1 MKNFKRLFKLLIPY
15 KSAVIWG
22 SLFLVLVSA
31 INLMIPLFV
40 KELVDVVEVNKDI
53 DLLNRMAWTIALL
66 FLLQMLFSTAHNY
79 LYDIT
84 EKRVITD
91 LRKIIF
97 NHLHTL
103 STSFFVKRRTGEIMS
118 RMTNDV
124 TTIEGVITDVP
135 ATLLQQ
141 SIRLIGG
148 IIIVI
153 VMNWKLTFMILV
165 LAPIMVLFAKTFG
178 KKLKNLSREIQDKL
192 ATSTTIIEENIS
204 GMPLV
209 KSFVRQKQEITR
221 FDGAVEDSFQSA
233 KKRVKISAFFGPVI
247 GFIAFLSALVLLWYG
262 GREVIA
268 GTLSPGEMVAFILY
282 AMIIA
287 GPMGSFARLYTRIQE
302 GLGAS
307 ERIFEI
313 LDTKSDVED
322 VPNALPMPPIAGK
335 VEIKNL
341 NFHYREDQKVLKGLN
356 FSVEPGEMVALVGP
370 SGAGK
375 TTLVQLL
382 HRFYDPVAGEIR
394 VDGKN
399 IRDVQMTSYWRQI
412 GLVPQETLL
421 FGGTI
426 EENIRFAKAEA
437 TLDEI
442 QEAARAANADTF
454 INECPDGYQTI
465 VGEKGIRLSA
475 GQRQRIAIARAI
487 LKNPHLLILDEATSS
502 LDNESEKLIQEALE
516 RLMQGKTSF
525 VIAHR
530 LSTIHNA
537 DKILVMDKGQI
548 VETGTH
554 QELMGQKGLYQYL
567 YNLKALQIESEMD
580 PIEESAQP
588 NLNPMTKR
596 F

>member
-1 MKNFKRLFKLLIPY
+1 MKNYKRLLKLLIPY
-15 KSAVIWG
+15 KSAIIWG

-31 INLMIPLFV
+31 INLAIPLFV
-40 KELVDVVEVNKDI
+40 KQLVDVVEVNKDI
-53 DLLNRMAWTIALL
+53 NLLNQMAWTIALL

-97 NHLHTL
+97 AHLQTL

-141 SIRLIGG
+141 SIRLVGG

-204 GMPLV
+204 GMALV
-209 KSFVRQKQEITR
+209 KSFVRQEQEVAR
-221 FDGAVEDSFQSA
+221 FDDAVEDSFQSA

-247 GFIAFLSALVLLWYG
+247 GFIAFLSALILLWYG

-313 LDTKSDVED
+313 LDTQPEVQDAPD
-322 VPNALPMPPIAGK
+322 AGPMPTIAGK

-341 NFHYREDQKVLKGLN
+341 KFHYREDQEVLKDLN
-356 FSVEPGEMVALVGP
+356 ISVEPGEMVALVGP

-382 HRFYDPVAGEIR
+382 HRFYDPVSGEIL

-399 IRDVQMTSYWRQI
+399 IRDIQMASYWRQI

-426 EENIRFAKAEA
+426 EENIRFAKEEA

-442 QEAARAANADTF
+442 KEAARSANADTF

-554 QELMGQKGLYQYL
+554 QELMDHQGLYQYL
-567 YNLKALQIESEMD
+567 YNLKALQLEPEMETTEEGAHSKAN
-580 PIEESAQP
+580 PI
-588 NLNPMTKR
+588 TKR

>member
-15 KSAVIWG
+15 KTQIIYG

-31 INLMIPLFV
+31 INLMIPLFI
-40 KELVDVVEVNKDI
+40 KELVDVVEVNKDL

-66 FLLQMLFSTAHNY
+66 FFLQMLFSTAHNY

-124 TTIEGVITDVP
+124 TTIEGVITDLP

-148 IIIVI
+148 IVIII

-178 KKLKNLSREIQDKL
+178 RKLKHLSREIQDKL
-192 ATSTTIIEENIS
+192 ATSTTIVEENIS
-204 GMPLV
+204 GIQLV
-209 KSFVRQKQEITR
+209 KSFVRQKQEGQR
-221 FDGAVEDSFQSA
+221 FDDAVEDSFQSA
-233 KKRVKISAFFGPVI
+233 KKRVRISAFFGPVI
-247 GFIAFLSALVLLWYG
+247 GFIAFVTALILLWYG

-268 GTLSPGEMVAFILY
+268 GTLSPGEMIAFILY
-282 AMIIA
+282 AIIIA

-313 LDTKSDVED
+313 LDTEPEVKDA
-322 VPNALPMPPIAGK
+322 PGALALPEIVGK
-335 VEIKNL
+335 VEVRDL
-341 NFHYREDQKVLKGLN
+341 RFHYREDQEVLKGLN
-356 FSVEPGEMVALVGP
+356 FTVEPGEMVALVGP

-375 TTLVQLL
+375 TTLVNLL
-382 HRFYDPVAGEIR
+382 HRFYDPVSGEIL
-394 VDGKN
+394 VDGHN

-426 EENIRFAKAEA
+426 EENIRFAKEDA

-442 QEAARAANADTF
+442 HEAARVANADRF
-454 INECPDGYQTI
+454 INECPDGYQTV

-487 LKNPHLLILDEATSS
+487 LKNPRLLILDEATSS

-516 RLMQGKTSF
+516 RLMRGKTSF

-537 DKILVMDKGQI
+537 DKILVLDQGRI

-554 QELMGQKGLYQYL
+554 HELMGQKGLYQYL
-567 YNLKALQIESEMD
+567 YNLKSLQIDHEMD
-580 PIEESAQP
+580 PMGEIS
-588 NLNPMTKR
+588 L
-596 F
+596 

>member
-15 KSAVIWG
+15 RAAIIWG

-31 INLMIPLFV
+31 INLAIPLFV
-40 KELVDVVEVNKDI
+40 KQLVDVVEVNKD
-53 DLLNRMAWTIALL
+53 LEMLNRMAWTIAFL

-141 SIRLIGG
+141 SIRLVGG

-153 VMNWKLTFMILV
+153 IMNWKLTFMILV

-178 KKLKNLSREIQDKL
+178 KKLKSLSREIQDKL

-209 KSFVRQKQEITR
+209 KSFVRQKQEIGR
-221 FDGAVEDSFQSA
+221 FGDAVEDSFQSA

-247 GFIAFLSALVLLWYG
+247 GFIAFLTALVLLWYG

-313 LDTKSDVED
+313 LDTESDVQD
-322 VPNALPMPPIAGK
+322 APDAAPMSTIAGK
-335 VEIKNL
+335 VEIRNL
-341 NFHYREDQKVLKGLN
+341 HFHYREDQEVLKGLN

-382 HRFYDPVAGEIR
+382 HRFYDPVSGEIL

-426 EENIRFAKAEA
+426 EENIRFAKEEA

-442 QEAARAANADTF
+442 VEAARAANADTF

-537 DKILVMDKGQI
+537 DKILVMDKGKI

-554 QELMGQKGLYQYL
+554 QELMDHKGLYQYL

-580 PIEESAQP
+580 RIEEVE
-588 NLNPMTKR
+588 T
-596 F
+596 

>member
-15 KSAVIWG
+15 RTAVLWG

-31 INLMIPLFV
+31 VNLAIPLFV
-40 KELVDVVEVNKDI
+40 KQLVDIVEINKDL
-53 DLLNRMAWTIALL
+53 DLLNNMAWTIALL

-103 STSFFVKRRTGEIMS
+103 STSFFVKRRTGEVMS

-141 SIRLIGG
+141 SIRLVGG
-148 IIIVI
+148 VIIVI
-153 VMNWKLTFMILV
+153 IMNWKLTFMILI
-165 LAPIMVLFAKTFG
+165 LAPVMVLFAKIFG
-178 KKLKNLSREIQDKL
+178 GKLKNLSREIQDKL

-204 GMPLV
+204 GMALV
-209 KSFVRQKQEITR
+209 KSFVRQEREIAR
-221 FDGAVEDSFQSA
+221 FDEAVEDSFQSA

-247 GFIAFLSALVLLWYG
+247 GFIAFLTALVLLWYG

-268 GTLSPGEMVAFILY
+268 GNLSPGEMIAFILY
-282 AMIIA
+282 AIIIA

-313 LDTKSDVED
+313 LDTKSEVQDTPD
-322 VPNALPMPPIAGK
+322 AAPMPEISGK

-341 NFHYREDQKVLKGLN
+341 NFHYREDQAVLKDLN
-356 FSVEPGEMVALVGP
+356 ISVEPGEMVALVGP

-382 HRFYDPVAGEIR
+382 HRFYDPVDGEIR

-426 EENIRFAKAEA
+426 EENIRFAKEEA

-442 QEAARAANADTF
+442 KEAARSANADTF

-554 QELMGQKGLYQYL
+554 QELMDHQGLYQYL
-567 YNLKALQIESEMD
+567 YNLKALQIETEMD
-580 PIEESAQP
+580 SIGEST
-588 NLNPMTKR
+588 LSESNPTTKR

>member
-1 MKNFKRLFKLLIPY
+1 MRNFKRLFKLLIPY
-15 KSAVIWG
+15 RTAIVWG

-31 INLMIPLFV
+31 INLAIPLFV
-40 KELVDVVEVNKDI
+40 KQLVDVVEVNKDI
-53 DLLNRMAWTIALL
+53 NLLNQMAWTIALL

-97 NHLHTL
+97 SHLQTL
-103 STSFFVKRRTGEIMS
+103 STSFFVKRRTGEVIS

-141 SIRLIGG
+141 SIRLVGG

-204 GMPLV
+204 GMSLV
-209 KSFVRQKQEITR
+209 KSFVRQKQEVAR
-221 FDGAVEDSFQSA
+221 FDDAVEDSFQSA

-247 GFIAFLSALVLLWYG
+247 GFIAFLSALILLWYG

-268 GTLSPGEMVAFILY
+268 GNLTPGEMVAFILY

-313 LDTKSDVED
+313 LDTQPEVQDAPD
-322 VPNALPMPPIAGK
+322 AAPMPTIEGR

-341 NFHYREDQKVLKGLN
+341 HFHYRDDQKVLKGLN
-356 FSVEPGEMVALVGP
+356 IRVEPGEMVALVGP

-382 HRFYDPVAGEIR
+382 HRFYDPVSGEIL

-399 IRDVQMTSYWRQI
+399 IRDVQMASYWRQI

-426 EENIRFAKAEA
+426 EENIRFAKEEA
-437 TLDEI
+437 TLEEI
-442 QEAARAANADTF
+442 KDAARSANADPF

-554 QELMGQKGLYQYL
+554 QELMDHQGLYQYL
-567 YNLKALQIESEMD
+567 YNLKALQLEPEMETVEENVHSKAN
-580 PIEESAQP
+580 PI
-588 NLNPMTKR
+588 TKR

>member
-1 MKNFKRLFKLLIPY
+1 M
-15 KSAVIWG
+15 
-22 SLFLVLVSA
+22 
-31 INLMIPLFV
+31 
-40 KELVDVVEVNKDI
+40 DVVEVNKDL
-53 DLLNRMAWTIALL
+53 DLLNHMAWTIALL

-141 SIRLIGG
+141 SIRLVGG

-165 LAPIMVLFAKTFG
+165 LAPVMVLFAKTFG
-178 KKLKNLSREIQDKL
+178 KKLKSLSREIQDKL

-209 KSFVRQKQEITR
+209 KSFVRQEQEIGR
-221 FDGAVEDSFQSA
+221 FDDAVEDSFQSA
-233 KKRVKISAFFGPVI
+233 KKRVKISAFFGPMI
-247 GFIAFLSALVLLWYG
+247 GFIAFITALVLLWYG

-282 AMIIA
+282 AVIIA

-313 LDTKSDVED
+313 LDTEPEVQDAPDAS
-322 VPNALPMPPIAGK
+322 PMPEIAGK

-341 NFHYREDQKVLKGLN
+341 NFHYREDQAVLKGLT

-382 HRFYDPVAGEIR
+382 HRFYDPVSGEIR

-426 EENIRFAKAEA
+426 EENIRFAKEEA

-442 QEAARAANADTF
+442 QEAARAANAHTF
-454 INECPDGYQTI
+454 IQECPDGYQTI

-554 QELMGQKGLYQYL
+554 QELMDQKGLYQYL

-580 PIEESAQP
+580 SIEEVE
-588 NLNPMTKR
+588 T
-596 F
+596 

>member
-1 MKNFKRLFKLLIPY
+1 MRNFKRLFKLLKPY
-15 KSAVIWG
+15 RTAVLWG
-22 SLFLVLVSA
+22 SLFLVLVTA
-31 INLMIPLFV
+31 INLAIPLFV
-40 KELVDVVEVNKDI
+40 KQLVDVVEINKDL
-53 DLLNRMAWTIALL
+53 DLLNQMAWTIALL

-141 SIRLIGG
+141 SIRLVGG
-148 IIIVI
+148 IIIVV

-165 LAPIMVLFAKTFG
+165 LAPVMVLFAKTFG
-178 KKLKNLSREIQDKL
+178 KKLKSLSREIQDKL

-204 GMPLV
+204 GIQLV
-209 KSFVRQKQEITR
+209 KSFVRQTQEIAR

-233 KKRVKISAFFGPVI
+233 KKRVKISAFFGPMI
-247 GFIAFLSALVLLWYG
+247 GFIAFVTALALLWYG

-282 AMIIA
+282 AIIIA

-313 LDTKSDVED
+313 LDTKPEVQDTPD
-322 VPNALPMPPIAGK
+322 AAPMPEIAGK

-341 NFHYREDQKVLKGLN
+341 NFHYREDQAVLKDLN
-356 FSVEPGEMVALVGP
+356 ISVKPGEMVALVGP

-375 TTLVQLL
+375 TTLAHLL
-382 HRFYDPVAGEIR
+382 HRFYDPASGEIL

-426 EENIRFAKAEA
+426 EENIRFAKEGA

-442 QEAARAANADTF
+442 KDAARAANADTF

-516 RLMQGKTSF
+516 RLMKGKTSF

-537 DKILVMDKGQI
+537 DKILVLDKGQI

-554 QELMGQKGLYQYL
+554 QELMDQKGLYQYL
-567 YNLKALQIESEMD
+567 YNLKALQVDREMD
-580 PIEESAQP
+580 PVEEIDI
-588 NLNPMTKR
+588 
-596 F
+596 

>member
-15 KSAVIWG
+15 RTAVIWG

-40 KELVDVVEVNKDI
+40 KQLVDVVEVNKD
-53 DLLNRMAWTIALL
+53 LAMLNRMAWTIALL

-141 SIRLIGG
+141 SIRLVGG

-153 VMNWKLTFMILV
+153 IMNWKLTFMILV

-192 ATSTTIIEENIS
+192 AASTTIIEENIS

-209 KSFVRQKQEITR
+209 KSFVRQKQEIGR
-221 FDGAVEDSFQSA
+221 FDDAVEDSFQSA

-313 LDTKSDVED
+313 LDTEPEVQDAPD
-322 VPNALPMPPIAGK
+322 ADPMPEIAGK

-341 NFHYREDQKVLKGLN
+341 HFHYREDQEVLKGLN

-382 HRFYDPVAGEIR
+382 HRFYDPVSGEIL

-426 EENIRFAKAEA
+426 EENIRFAKEEA

-442 QEAARAANADTF
+442 QEAARAANAHTF
-454 INECPDGYQTI
+454 IQECPDGYQTI

-537 DKILVMDKGQI
+537 DKILVLDKGQI

-554 QELMGQKGLYQYL
+554 QELMDHKGLYQYL

-580 PIEESAQP
+580 SIEEVE
-588 NLNPMTKR
+588 T
-596 F
+596 

>member
-1 MKNFKRLFKLLIPY
+1 MKNFKRLFRLLTPY
-15 KSAVIWG
+15 RSAVIWG

-40 KELVDVVEVNKDI
+40 KDLVDVVEVEKDLG
-53 DLLNRMAWTIALL
+53 LLNRMAWTIALL

-97 NHLHTL
+97 NHLQTL

-141 SIRLIGG
+141 SIRLVGG

-153 VMNWKLTFMILV
+153 IMNWKLTFMILV

-178 KKLKNLSREIQDKL
+178 KRLKNLSREIQDKL
-192 ATSTTIIEENIS
+192 AVSTTIIEENIS

-209 KSFVRQKQEITR
+209 KSFVRQKQEIGR
-221 FDGAVEDSFQSA
+221 FDDAVEDSFQSA
-233 KKRVKISAFFGPVI
+233 KNRVKISAFFGPVI
-247 GFIAFLSALVLLWYG
+247 GFIAFLTALVLLWYG

-282 AMIIA
+282 AIIIA

-313 LDTKSDVED
+313 LDTQPEVKDA
-322 VPNALPMPPIAGK
+322 PGALPMPEIAGK

-341 NFHYREDQKVLKGLN
+341 HFHYREDQEVLKGFS

-382 HRFYDPVAGEIR
+382 HRFYDPVSGEIL
-394 VDGKN
+394 VDGQN

-426 EENIRFAKAEA
+426 EENIRFAKEGT

-442 QEAARAANADTF
+442 QEAARSANADTF

-537 DKILVMDKGQI
+537 DKILVMDKGKI

-554 QELMGQKGLYQYL
+554 QELMDRKGLYQYL
-567 YNLKALQIESEMD
+567 YNLKALQLEPEMD
-580 PIEESAQP
+580 PIEEMEP
-588 NLNPMTKR
+588 
-596 F
+596 

>member
-1 MKNFKRLFKLLIPY
+1 MKNFKRLFKLLTPY
-15 KSAVIWG
+15 RSAVIWG
-22 SLFLVLVSA
+22 SLFLVLVTA
-31 INLMIPLFV
+31 INLAIPLFV
-40 KELVDVVEVNKDI
+40 KQLVDVVEVDKDL
-53 DLLNRMAWTIALL
+53 DLLNQMAWTIALL

-118 RMTNDV
+118 RMSNDV

-141 SIRLIGG
+141 SIRLVGG

-165 LAPIMVLFAKTFG
+165 LAPVMVLFAKTFG
-178 KKLKNLSREIQDKL
+178 KKLKSLSREIQDKL

-204 GMPLV
+204 GMALI
-209 KSFVRQKQEITR
+209 KSFVRQTQEIAR
-221 FDGAVEDSFQSA
+221 FDDAVEDSFQSA
-233 KKRVKISAFFGPVI
+233 KRRVKISAFFGPMI
-247 GFIAFLSALVLLWYG
+247 GFIAFITALALLWYG

-282 AMIIA
+282 AVIIA

-313 LDTKSDVED
+313 LDTEPEVQ
-322 VPNALPMPPIAGK
+322 NAPDAVPMPQIAGK

-341 NFHYREDQKVLKGLN
+341 HFHYREDQAVLKGLN
-356 FSVEPGEMVALVGP
+356 FSIEPGEMVALVGP

-382 HRFYDPVAGEIR
+382 HRFYDPVSGEIL

-399 IRDVQMTSYWRQI
+399 IRYVQMASYWRQI

-426 EENIRFAKAEA
+426 EENIRFAKEEA

-442 QEAARAANADTF
+442 QEAARGANADTF

-487 LKNPHLLILDEATSS
+487 LKNPRLLILDEATSS

-537 DKILVMDKGQI
+537 DKILVLDKGQI

-554 QELMGQKGLYQYL
+554 QELMDQKGLYQYL
-567 YNLKALQIESEMD
+567 YNLKALQIESDINPAEKSVKSKTN
-580 PIEESAQP
+580 PI
-588 NLNPMTKR
+588 TKR

>member
-1 MKNFKRLFKLLIPY
+1 MHNFKRLFKFLIPY
-15 KSAVIWG
+15 KTTLIWG
-22 SLFLVLVSA
+22 SLFLILASA
-31 INLMIPLFV
+31 VNLAVPLFV
-40 KELVDVVEVNKDI
+40 KQLVDVVMVQKNLEM
-53 DLLNRMAWTIALL
+53 LNRIAGMIVLM
-66 FLLQMLFSTAHNY
+66 FVLQMIFSTIHNY
-79 LYDIT
+79 LYDVT

-91 LRKIIF
+91 FRKVIF
-97 NHLHTL
+97 SHLHEM

-124 TTIEGVITDVP
+124 TTVEGVITDLP
-135 ATLLQQ
+135 ATVLQQ

-148 IIIVI
+148 IIII
-153 VMNWKLTFMILV
+153 IYMNWKLTFMILV
-165 LAPIMVLFAKTFG
+165 LAPVLVLFAKIFG
-178 KKLKNLSREIQDKL
+178 KKLKKLSKEIQDKL
-192 ATSTTIIEENIS
+192 ATSTTILEENIS
-204 GMPLV
+204 GMQVV
-209 KSFVRQKQEITR
+209 KSFVRQKLEIQR
-221 FDGAVEDSFQSA
+221 FDNAVEDSFQSA

-247 GFIAFLSALVLLWYG
+247 GFLAFSTGLALLWYG
-262 GREVIA
+262 GREVII
-268 GTLSPGEMVAFILY
+268 GNISPGELIAFILY
-282 AMIIA
+282 ATIIA

-313 LDTKSDVED
+313 LDTKSDVQD
-322 VPNALPMPPIAGK
+322 APDAVPMSPVAGK

-341 NFHYREDQKVLKGLN
+341 RFHYREDQEVLKGLN
-356 FSVEPGEMVALVGP
+356 FTVEPGEMVALVGP

-382 HRFYDPVAGEIR
+382 HRFYDPVSGEIL
-394 VDGKN
+394 VDGQN
-399 IRDVQMTSYWRQI
+399 IRNIQMLSYWRQI

-426 EENIRFAKAEA
+426 EENIRFAKEDA
-437 TLDEI
+437 TLAEI
-442 QEAARAANADTF
+442 KEAARAANADGF
-454 INECPDGYQTI
+454 IDECPDGYQTI

-487 LKNPHLLILDEATSS
+487 LKNPHILILDEATSS

-537 DKILVMDKGQI
+537 DRILVMDKGRI

-554 QELMGQKGLYQYL
+554 QELMDRKGLYQYL
-567 YNLKALQIESEMD
+567 YNLKALQVDREMD
-580 PIEESAQP
+580 SMGEASP
-588 NLNPMTKR
+588 
-596 F
+596 

>member
-1 MKNFKRLFKLLIPY
+1 MKNFKRLFKLLKPY
-15 KSAVIWG
+15 RTAVLWG
-22 SLFLVLVSA
+22 SLFLVLVTA
-31 INLMIPLFV
+31 INLAIPLFV
-40 KELVDVVEVNKDI
+40 KELVDVVEINKDLN
-53 DLLNRMAWTIALL
+53 LLNKMAWTIALL

-141 SIRLIGG
+141 SIRLVGG

-165 LAPIMVLFAKTFG
+165 LAPVMVLFAKTFG
-178 KKLKNLSREIQDKL
+178 RRLKNLSREIQDKL

-204 GMPLV
+204 GIQLV
-209 KSFVRQKQEITR
+209 KSFVRQFREIAR
-221 FDGAVEDSFQSA
+221 FDDAVEDSFQSA
-233 KKRVKISAFFGPVI
+233 KKRVKISAFFGPMI
-247 GFIAFLSALVLLWYG
+247 GFIAFVTALALLWYG

-282 AMIIA
+282 AVIIA

-313 LDTKSDVED
+313 LDTEPEVQDA
-322 VPNALPMPPIAGK
+322 PNAAAMPNIAGK
-335 VEIKNL
+335 VEFRNL
-341 NFHYREDQKVLKGLN
+341 HFHYREDQEVLKGLN
-356 FSVEPGEMVALVGP
+356 FSIEPGEMVALVGP

-375 TTLVQLL
+375 TTLVHLL
-382 HRFYDPVAGEIR
+382 HRFYDPVSGEIL

-426 EENIRFAKAEA
+426 EENIRFAKQEA

-442 QEAARAANADTF
+442 KEAARGANADTF
-454 INECPDGYQTI
+454 INECTDGYQTI

-554 QELMGQKGLYQYL
+554 QELMDQKGLYQYL
-567 YNLKALQIESEMD
+567 YNLKALQIETEMD
-580 PIEESAQP
+580 SIGEVEI
-588 NLNPMTKR
+588 
-596 F
+596 